1 MRHYRKYEEQRER
14 LGAAAG
20 LTGIIYNNERF
31 DVAAV
36 GNVGDRAINNNQH
49 DVVGRKRWKCIWEE
63 HNCPSCPRWA
73 QTNGQRL
80 CMRHYRKYEEQRER
94 LGAAAGLTGI
104 IYNRAINN
112 NQHDVAAVNVVDTT
126 DNYPPSASG
135 VVDIGDNENRL
146 SSASSNGDGSDI
158 GQILRA
164 SSNEVVINEL
174 RDVAVGQL
182 QRTSHRPPGRVGNTS
197 INNEDLN
204 MNMAVAS
211 VDHDNDVPLP
221 SQDGEC
227 HVAVSEVHGDH
238 LRDDDVDNATRRVVG
253 FLQGREDPQITTRTG
268 NGEVEVGFNE
278 LRTEDHLGVA
288 MVPTIR
294 YLQQQLELR
303 DTKISALEQRMS
315 ALHDSVEALQ
325 DRWRQSMSRQQNGA
339 SIESLTI

>member
-1 MRHYRKYEEQRER
+1 MWEEHNCPRWAQTNGRRLCMRHYRFYEWRER

-20 LTGIIYNNERF
+20 LADSICNNERF

-49 DVVGRKRWKCIWEE
+49 DVAV
-63 HNCPSCPRWA
+63 
-73 QTNGQRL
+73 
-80 CMRHYRKYEEQRER
+80 
-94 LGAAAGLTGI
+94 
-104 IYNRAINN
+104 
-112 NQHDVAAVNVVDTT
+112 VNVVDTT
-126 DNYPPSASG
+126 DKYPPSASG
-135 VVDIGDNENRL
+135 VLDIGDNENRL
-146 SSASSNGDGSDI
+146 PSASSHGDGSDI

-164 SSNEVVINEL
+164 NSNEAIVNEP
-174 RDVAVGQL
+174 DNCN
-182 QRTSHRPPGRVGNTS
+182 TSHRPPRRVGNTS

-204 MNMAVAS
+204 INTAVAS

-227 HVAVSEVHGDH
+227 HGAVSEVYGDH
-238 LRDDDVDNATRRVVG
+238 LRDDDVDNATRRAVG
-253 FLQGREDPQITTRTG
+253 ELQGREDPQITTTTG
-268 NGEVEVGFNE
+268 NGEVEVGCDE
-278 LRTEDHLGVA
+278 LRTEDHLGMA

-325 DRWRQSMSRQQNGA
+325 DRWLQSMSRQQNGT
-339 SIESLTI
+339 SI